1 MPTRKEREYY
11 AMGFRDGLRASQR
24 PTTEAPFSE
33 QLQAGARMD
42 LPAEYLAISGAYAK
56 PKKRKLSAWQ
66 RFVKAN
72 SKKPRFRYKSGAK
85 RGKINLKAL
94 GVAYRK
100 KKRR

>member
-1 MPTRKEREYY
+1 MPTEEERRYY
-11 AMGFRDGLRASQR
+11 RLGFRDGMR
-24 PTTEAPFSE
+24 EAGGESPGY
-33 QLQAGARMD
+33 A
-42 LPAEYLAISGAYAK
+42 AIPPMGRIGGGRK
-56 PKKRKLSAWQ
+56 PKRKLSAWQ
-66 RFVKAN
+66 KFVKAN

>member
-1 MPTRKEREYY
+1 MPTERERQYY
-11 AMGFRDGLRASQR
+11 RDGYSDGFRDGSSDPYGKRKDEMTMMEIMNPSLR
-24 PTTEAPFSE
+24 
-33 QLQAGARMD
+33 
-42 LPAEYLAISGAYAK
+42 
-56 PKKRKLSAWQ
+56 PKRKRKLSAWQ